1 MWKFSDPG
9 FGYLP
14 PEHCRFDA
22 ASVVVVPVPYEAT
35 TTGLKGT
42 SGAPEA
48 IIRASDLIETY
59 DEVRGIELS
68 GAGISTL
75 APLPVRGRPAAE
87 MLQHVRAVSLS
98 LLRLGKLPILLGGEH
113 CITPGAVAGTREF
126 LGEKPTLVQVDA
138 HSDLRDSYL
147 DDRYNHACAMRRSLP
162 DVKELIQ
169 IGIRAVSE
177 EEARYKRGRTGIRT
191 FLPEVHSMEEVE
203 AALAAVKGPV
213 YLTIDM
219 DGMDPACVP
228 GVGTPEPG
236 GLAWRD
242 VARVISGVCRSA
254 RVVAA
259 DVVELLPLEGQCAS
273 EVCAAKIVWRI
284 ISHACFPDQGDG

>member
-1 MWKFSDPG
+1 
-9 FGYLP
+9 
-14 PEHCRFDA
+14 
-22 ASVVVVPVPYEAT
+22 
-35 TTGLKGT
+35 
-42 SGAPEA
+42 
-48 IIRASDLIETY
+48 
-59 DEVRGIELS
+59 
-68 GAGISTL
+68 
-75 APLPVRGRPAAE
+75 
-87 MLQHVRAVSLS
+87 
-98 LLRLGKLPILLGGEH
+98 
-113 CITPGAVAGTREF
+113 
-126 LGEKPTLVQVDA
+126 
-138 HSDLRDSYL
+138 
-147 DDRYNHACAMRRSLP
+147 
-162 DVKELIQ
+162 
-169 IGIRAVSE
+169 
-177 EEARYKRGRTGIRT
+177 
-191 FLPEVHSMEEVE
+191 MEEVE